1 MIRKNRPPDESDTAR
16 KIPPGMKV
24 DRRGSKLVP
33 TDQSRGRDRKAP
45 IPPSKGPPPGRKGAG
60 R

>member
-24 DRRGSKLVP
+24 DRRGRKLM
-33 TDQSRGRDRKAP
+33 
-45 IPPSKGPPPGRKGAG
+45 PSNLDDKSADLAG
-60 R
+60 